1 MQLMLN
7 GDSLGRVVG
16 TIAHNGAK
24 ATVTGSDGL
33 SAVAELRSAVES
45 AIADGLGE
53 CFWEEAM
60 VEFRWLFRREG
71 DTVRIAILSS
81 LGTLTGWEHLFWA
94 ECGLAEFQGVM
105 HQAIGAFAA
114 PAPRS

>member
-1 MQLMLN
+1 MQLALT

-16 TIAHNGAK
+16 TIAHNGAQ
-24 ATVTGSDGL
+24 ATVTGSDGS

-45 AIADGLGE
+45 AAADGLGE

-60 VEFRWLFRREG
+60 VEYRWLFRREG
-71 DTVRIAILSS
+71 STMRVAILSS

-94 ECGLAEFQGVM
+94 ECGMEEFLAVM
-105 HQAIGAFAA
+105 HKAIESFGVLA
-114 PAPRS
+114 RQ